1 MITPAKK
8 RETVAGLA
16 EKFNNAHCV
25 YLVNFERM
33 TVKET
38 IEFRRKL
45 KEKGI
50 TMQVAKNTL
59 IKIAAKESGKFEFP
73 DDVYVGQSAI
83 IFGGESPS
91 EPAKIIKESSDKTE
105 KPVFKAAII
114 EGVVYD
120 STKLKELSELPTK
133 EDIISG
139 ILRSLD
145 SPISGIVGSINAV
158 MRDLASVIEESAKK
172 NVA

>member
-8 RETVAGLA
+8 RETVAVLA
-16 EKFNNAHCV
+16 EKFKNADCV

-38 IEFRRKL
+38 IDFRRKL
-45 KEKGI
+45 KAKSI
-50 TMQVAKNTL
+50 IMQVAKNTL

-73 DDVYVGQSAI
+73 EDVYVGQSAI
-83 IFGGESPS
+83 IFGGENAS
-91 EPAKIIKESSDKTE
+91 EPAKIIKESFDKVE
-105 KPVFKAAII
+105 RPVFKAAII

-120 STKLKELSELPTK
+120 STKLNVLSTLPTK

-139 ILRSLD
+139 ILSSLN
-145 SPISGIVGSINAV
+145 SPISGIVGTVNAV
-158 MRDLASVIEESAKK
+158 LRDLGSVIEESAKK